1 MAWASGKNEIQK
13 WKMKYKNGKKWNT
26 NFNCCSETLETPLCK
41 AVSQDKAAG
50 VVVTCLWNNHQVL
63 SPQLEGDEEGRWW
76 HLAKGSS
83 QPVEILKE
91 ISHGRRGWSCRAPS
105 RAAATACCLS
115 PAGRVISWAVGMQ
128 LSRGK
133 ATECISPV
141 LERESKIRIYGKA
154 FFFFYLSPGELAL
167 SRKGFRSGEI
177 KQL

>member
-1 MAWASGKNEIQK
+1 M
-13 WKMKYKNGKKWNT
+13 
-26 NFNCCSETLETPLCK
+26 
-41 AVSQDKAAG
+41 
-50 VVVTCLWNNHQVL
+50 
-63 SPQLEGDEEGRWW
+63 
-76 HLAKGSS
+76 
-83 QPVEILKE
+83 EILKE
-91 ISHGRRGWSCRAPS
+91 IGHGRRGWSCRAPS
-105 RAAATACCLS
+105 RAAVTACCLS

-154 FFFFYLSPGELAL
+154 FFFFYLSQGELAL